1 MSIRD
6 KDIPIDFQKWI
17 DKILFVNEEII
28 LCRDNSSSDILARI
42 REINSNFYP
51 VFNGDDTLG
60 RDYLHEI
67 I

>member
-6 KDIPIDFQKWI
+6 KDIPNDFQKWI

-51 VFNGDDTLG
+51 VFTGDDTLG
-60 RDYLHEI
+60 RDYLDDLI
-67 I
+67 